1 MKKLQF
7 LFVTLLVI
15 FSLSIPAFAAE
26 GESTGET
33 NTEVIVPNVYIT
45 NEIDTGEDLGEYVG
59 TSVYALNPVTS
70 SNTSGLKSVLLDFV
84 GDWDSIVVEHAY
96 ESSNGYTNYVRE
108 IQLDYPW
115 LCACGLLVVIIYCLF
130 KLGGA
135 LLCRK

>member
-1 MKKLQF
+1 MKKIQF
-7 LFVTLLVI
+7 FFVTLLVI
-15 FSLSIPAFAAE
+15 FSLSIPAFAAD
-26 GESTGET
+26 GDSTGES
-33 NTEVIVPNVYIT
+33 NTDVIVPDVTII

-115 LCACGLLVVIIYCLF
+115 LCACGLLVVVIYCLF